1 MAEAEKG
8 WREITI
14 AGLVLEP
21 GSSASYKTGTW
32 RSFRP
37 IIDFKKCNYCLT
49 CWVCC
54 PDISILVQDGRVL
67 GINLDYC
74 KGCGICAKEC
84 PQQAITMVEEGKA

>member
-1 MAEAEKG
+1 MEKG

-21 GSSASYKTGTW
+21 GSSVSYKTGTW
-32 RSFRP
+32 RSSRP
-37 IIDFKKCNYCLT
+37 IIDEEKCNFCLT

-54 PDISILVQDGRVL
+54 PDGSIMLQNERAVVEVD
-67 GINLDYC
+67 LDHC

-84 PQQAITMVEEGKA
+84 PQEAITIVEEGKA